1 MSIFSVGRFVV
12 GCTLLAIIAE
22 ASVSTPSLPANISR
36 VMMNLDA
43 VVSRGVIPVVSPTV
57 AIAGHALERYV
68 AESNLRRF
76 YRADDE
82 RRGQREE
89 EIDGEQRH
97 RLFDQRQVESAFAD
111 DDVLMS
117 ADGRVEPEED
127 DDHRRDLDA
136 ARGGTAVAAYE
147 HQYLHKQ
154 NTAVRKLRKSDGV
167 EARRPRRDRLE
178 EADEKTF
185 AGALSFQHAAAVFER
200 KEQQCG
206 HEHQQKRRPQHYAGV
221 QTVLPVTETLVY
233 DKLTPN
239 CHLLNNLWKKADII

>member
-1 MSIFSVGRFVV
+1 MLF
-12 GCTLLAIIAE
+12 CAE
-22 ASVSTPSLPANISR
+22 MR
-36 VMMNLDA
+36 RERDDA
-43 VVSRGVIPVVSPTV
+43 AYKCR
-57 AIAGHALERYV
+57 IAG
-68 AESNLRRF
+68 
-76 YRADDE
+76 RAPRDVMQ
-82 RRGQREE
+82 GQA
-89 EIDGEQRH
+89 
-97 RLFDQRQVESAFAD
+97 ESAFAD

-206 HEHQQKRRPQHYAGV
+206 HEHQQRRRPQHYAGV

>member
-1 MSIFSVGRFVV
+1 MVQYAAGR
-12 GCTLLAIIAE
+12 GSSA
-22 ASVSTPSLPANISR
+22 R
-36 VMMNLDA
+36 
-43 VVSRGVIPVVSPTV
+43 RGALSDEYLFRRAFCGGLYFACHHSGSKRERAQSSCEHKQGDDEFGRRGEQGGYPGRQSHGRDC
-57 AIAGHALERYV
+57 GHALERYV

-82 RRGQREE
+82 RRGQHEE

-206 HEHQQKRRPQHYAGV
+206 HEH
-221 QTVLPVTETLVY
+221 
-233 DKLTPN
+233 
-239 CHLLNNLWKKADII
+239 